1 MARERV
7 QVQGLGD
14 AVPGISPTIQRGG
27 QYAVQVQQAGRNK
40 LMDLADALGQVNPM
54 LQQYGQV
61 QKIQFE
67 KGAERGEM
75 EAATADL
82 DQAIE
87 GLDATGEKLVEQGL
101 MPRSQLVGY
110 QRAYKRRIGQRQA
123 KTLYVKSLNDRIQEV
138 TQNLESDA
146 DIVSSII
153 AEERD
158 KALQQLG
165 QSPLAMQGFADFSDS
180 VENNFYNNATKKR
193 DRAVQDYNEGMIVED
208 FNQDFGE
215 MLTAAES
222 TPEDV
227 AQLQLAM
234 KSRMDAI
241 AEEGKIPRSRVV
253 ELFWNGFAVPN
264 VNNLLVGDD
273 PQPDKAE
280 KMLDSMLDIDLT
292 GKGGKLG
299 NINREGAY
307 IRSKA
312 VELRGRIESARR
324 AVEQDEQLKAR
335 DIVDLY
341 MPAALAVAGGMTGDF
356 ELDALQQGAVMQFL
370 VDAGVPQEE
379 AGKRAEQLIKSQDL
393 NKLKILGLNYRYND
407 AKRDAWNAA
416 TGSILSFE
424 TGLIQ
429 KSQMVLPKVVAEEV
443 IADITSRLED
453 DAGANVNE
461 MLATGMGTGAP
472 ITDPRVKA
480 EANKLSLQAKQNIWF
495 EGTEAKDR
503 FDGEFSKALDAVID
517 VDLAEV
523 EDFEDILTGTG
534 TAAKRSSLK
543 SEDRTEFLEEYG
555 RRLRDL
561 QRDLVNDPNRD
572 SKIIEGVKQI
582 QQELTERWKDFKTLE
597 LEFEKGRLKELAAE
611 ELPTPPTV
619 PDLIQAKENIDD
631 VLNSWSDGLFRTY
644 APSIFGVLEI
654 GPIGETGIAAV
665 AEAKS
670 KRLELQKRLFTAD
683 IPIKSKDREVAFMQA
698 DYLEDQ
704 VRKGGDYEGNT
715 ELINGLSIMRQLYGY
730 RNPSEIKPEDA
741 SDIDFRF
748 TPMYASPKIMFDEV
762 AQVDSE
768 LRAYNQSP
776 ETLDI
781 EAYPLYKKY
790 NELFGISTVQH
801 LEAFIRTQTAV
812 YNKNFGYNITL
823 PE

>member
-1 MARERV
+1 MAERV
-7 QVQGLGD
+7 QVQGLGG

-40 LMDLADALGQVNPM
+40 LMDLADALGQVNPL

-82 DQAIE
+82 DKAIE

-146 DIVSSII
+146 DIVSTII

-180 VENNFYNNATKKR
+180 VENSFYNNATKKR

-222 TPEDV
+222 TPEDI

-312 VELRGRIESARR
+312 VELRGRIETAR
-324 AVEQDEQLKAR
+324 AKIEDDQEENYR
-335 DIVDLY
+335 DITNLAG
-341 MPAALAVAGGMTGDF
+341 PA
-356 ELDALQQGAVMQFL
+356 
-370 VDAGVPQEE
+370 
-379 AGKRAEQLIKSQDL
+379 IKSV
-393 NKLKILGLNYRYND
+393 IGGL
-407 AKRDAWNAA
+407 
-416 TGSILSFE
+416 T
-424 TGLIQ
+424 
-429 KSQMVLPKVVAEEV
+429 
-443 IADITSRLED
+443 
-453 DAGANVNE
+453 
-461 MLATGMGTGAP
+461 
-472 ITDPRVKA
+472 
-480 EANKLSLQAKQNIWF
+480 
-495 EGTEAKDR
+495 
-503 FDGEFSKALDAVID
+503 
-517 VDLAEV
+517 
-523 EDFEDILTGTG
+523 
-534 TAAKRSSLK
+534 
-543 SEDRTEFLEEYG
+543 
-555 RRLRDL
+555 
-561 QRDLVNDPNRD
+561 
-572 SKIIEGVKQI
+572 
-582 QQELTERWKDFKTLE
+582 
-597 LEFEKGRLKELAAE
+597 
-611 ELPTPPTV
+611 
-619 PDLIQAKENIDD
+619 
-631 VLNSWSDGLFRTY
+631 
-644 APSIFGVLEI
+644 
-654 GPIGETGIAAV
+654 
-665 AEAKS
+665 
-670 KRLELQKRLFTAD
+670 
-683 IPIKSKDREVAFMQA
+683 
-698 DYLEDQ
+698 
-704 VRKGGDYEGNT
+704 GNT
-715 ELINGLSIMRQLYGY
+715 ELDNIRVATVQRLLDDTG
-730 RNPSEIKPEDA
+730 A
-741 SDIDFRF
+741 S
-748 TPMYASPKIMFDEV
+748 FDEGT
-762 AQVDSE
+762 AES
-768 LRAYNQSP
+768 L
-776 ETLDI
+776 
-781 EAYPLYKKY
+781 
-790 NELFGISTVQH
+790 
-801 LEAFIRTQTAV
+801 IRTQDAAKLLDLMSFYNNNDTKRKAYGRAILPLEELAIKIKTRSTAV
-812 YNKNFGYNITL
+812 LSRSDTETIKKNIDEYVATGGDDISDFLDSGAGVSDVPIIAKEVVAYGRQKEVELEANLWFEKSDAYPAREQEFESSFEQVIEELYPSKKAGDISNIIEREAAPFKEKYNRLIKDAQKRLKNTDGRDTKILEEFEEIKKQVIGNWRSIKQAEKNYQEGIRKRVKEAGEAPLDLDRDIGTAEDAQGLLEKKIGSWYGYFRDKTSGVFDFGAPAITEEERVQATVYDIDLDELGTSDLQSRVKAWSKADLVRNTIENADADADLTKLEDAELLIRRKWGFRNPQEAVELAAARKESVLDLDYRETPYFAGPRVAEEEWEKIKKEFENYINTPKAERDLNNFPTFKSWNQAFGVLTKEDIINVWQAQVEVFNNIK
-823 PE
+823 

>member
-1 MARERV
+1 MAERV
-7 QVQGLGD
+7 QVQGLGGQ
-14 AVPGISPTIQRGG
+14 VPGISPTIQRGG

-180 VENNFYNNATKKR
+180 VENSFYNNATKKR
-193 DRAVQDYNEGMIVED
+193 DRAVQDYNESMIVED

-312 VELRGRIESARR
+312 VSLRNSIETARNKI
-324 AVEQDEQLKAR
+324 EDDQEENYR
-335 DIVDLY
+335 DITNLAG
-341 MPAALAVAGGMTGDF
+341 PAIKSVIGGLTGNT
-356 ELDALQQGAVMQFL
+356 ELDNIRVATVQRLLDDTGASFDEGTAESLIRTQ
-370 VDAGVPQEE
+370 DA
-379 AGKRAEQLIKSQDL
+379 AKLLDL
-393 NKLKILGLNYRYND
+393 MSFYNNND
-407 AKRDAWNAA
+407 AKRKAYGRAILPLEELAIKIKTRSTAVLSKADTETIKKNIDEYVAA
-416 TGSILSFE
+416 GNDDVLDFLDSGAGVSDVPIIAKEVEAYARQKEIELEANLWFEKSEAYPAREQEFESSFE
-424 TGLIQ
+424 QVIEELYPSKKAGDISNIIEREAAPFKEKYNRLIKDAQKRLKNTDGRDTKILQEFEDIKKQVIGNWQSIKQAEKNYQEGIRKRVKEAGAAPLDLEDLGTTGTTEEAQ
-429 KSQMVLPKVVAEEV
+429 GVLEKKIGSWYGLFRDKTAGVFDFGVP
-443 IADITSRLED
+443 DITEEER
-453 DAGANVNE
+453 VQ
-461 MLATGMGTGAP
+461 ATVYDIDLDELGTS
-472 ITDPRVKA
+472 DLQSRVKA
-480 EANKLSLQAKQNIWF
+480 W
-495 EGTEAKDR
+495 
-503 FDGEFSKALDAVID
+503 SKAELVRNTIENAAPDADLSDLEDAELLIRRKWGFRNPQEA
-517 VDLAEV
+517 VDLAEARKFVLDIDYRETPYFAGPNTANEEWQKIKV
-523 EDFEDILTGTG
+523 EFDAYTNTPKAE
-534 TAAKRSSLK
+534 
-543 SEDRTEFLEEYG
+543 
-555 RRLRDL
+555 RDL
-561 QRDLVNDPNRD
+561 NNFP
-572 SKIIEGVKQI
+572 
-582 QQELTERWKDFKTLE
+582 TFKSWN
-597 LEFEKGRLKELAAE
+597 
-611 ELPTPPTV
+611 
-619 PDLIQAKENIDD
+619 QA
-631 VLNSWSDGLFRTY
+631 
-644 APSIFGVLEI
+644 FGVLTKE
-654 GPIGETGIAAV
+654 
-665 AEAKS
+665 
-670 KRLELQKRLFTAD
+670 D
-683 IPIKSKDREVAFMQA
+683 I
-698 DYLEDQ
+698 
-704 VRKGGDYEGNT
+704 
-715 ELINGLSIMRQLYGY
+715 INVWQ
-730 RNPSEIKPEDA
+730 
-741 SDIDFRF
+741 
-748 TPMYASPKIMFDEV
+748 
-762 AQVDSE
+762 AQVE
-768 LRAYNQSP
+768 VFN
-776 ETLDI
+776 
-781 EAYPLYKKY
+781 
-790 NELFGISTVQH
+790 
-801 LEAFIRTQTAV
+801 
-812 YNKNFGYNITL
+812 NIK
-823 PE
+823 